1 MSQDTNKYTKPEL
14 RERIKAFWQ
23 QVYLIIPEPPKNWE
37 QVSKP
42 CKWSKIIKE
51 QQHIVN
57 ENSIEE

>member
-1 MSQDTNKYTKPEL
+1 MDVAHSEE
-14 RERIKAFWQ
+14 ERVKAFWH
-23 QVYLIIPEPPKNWE
+23 QVYLKIPEPPKNWE

-57 ENSIEE
+57 ENNIEE